1 MAEEI
6 ADALSNI
13 VEAITP
19 AAEAVAA
26 PKSAPKPKKT
36 KQDPTEKKAKK
47 EYSKVKVQP
56 KTIEEFYIARGKD
69 PKKCIITENGDL
81 LAKAIKPGEADRI
94 FTLPKYREIT
104 VDEKIA
110 LDSSRREQLA
120 ILEIAVQE
128 AQTNLREVYLGY
140 KNGDIYASDVVIAN
154 QNVAQAEKAL
164 QNVAYPLKQ
173 VNTNDSLE
181 TRKILLDS
189 RYEDRKIPYSV
200 HIFKHFSHELQTA
213 VSETPLP
220 QEDALPQPQPQP
232 QQEAPVDAPEP
243 REMTAADRGRLGGIL
258 KVRRTRPR
266 PGA

>member
-6 ADALSNI
+6 ADALSDI

-19 AAEAVAA
+19 AAEVVAA
-26 PKSAPKPKKT
+26 PKSAPKPKKSKDTT
-36 KQDPTEKKAKK
+36 KPKK
-47 EYSKVKVQP
+47 EYSKVKIQP

-69 PKKCIITENGDL
+69 LKKCIITETGDL
-81 LAKAIKPGEADRI
+81 LAKGIKAGEPDRI

-104 VDEKIA
+104 LAEKID

-128 AQTNLREVYLGY
+128 AQTNLREVYLAY
-140 KNGDIYASDVVIAN
+140 KNGDVYASDVVIAN

-164 QNVAYPLKQ
+164 QTAAYPLKQ
-173 VNTNDSLE
+173 VKTNDSLE
-181 TRKILLDS
+181 IRKILLDS
-189 RYEDRKIPYSV
+189 RYEDRKVPYSV
-200 HIFKHFSHELQTA
+200 HIFKHFPHELQSS

-220 QEDALPQPQPQP
+220 QQEAAQPQPQP
-232 QQEAPVDAPEP
+232 QEEAADAAPPAEP

-266 PGA
+266 PGAQ